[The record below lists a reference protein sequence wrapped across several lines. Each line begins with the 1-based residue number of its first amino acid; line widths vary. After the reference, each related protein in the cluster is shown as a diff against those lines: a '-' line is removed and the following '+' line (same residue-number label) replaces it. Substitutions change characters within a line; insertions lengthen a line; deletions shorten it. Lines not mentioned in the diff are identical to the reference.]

1 MTKLMRGARG
11 AVLAAATLAA
21 AGCSQLGSLGTLG
34 NVLGGVLGQGTGT
47 GEVYGEVR
55 YVDTQRQIIQ
65 IETNNGQVGNVYFD
79 QRTRVVYQQQEY
91 PVTALERGDQV
102 AMRIRQD
109 QQGTAYTDYISVRQ
123 SVQERGGY
131 GGSTSGTSGS
141 TYGTQSLEGR
151 VNWVDY
157 NRGEFS
163 VSTSR
168 GNVVA
173 FLRYNASSYDADRF
187 RQLRQGSY
195 VRLQGRYVS
204 QDRFELERFY

>member
-21 AGCSQLGSLGTLG
+21 AGCSQLGTLG
-34 NVLGGVLGQGTGT
+34 NVLGGVMGQQQGNS

-55 YVDTQRQIIQ
+55 YVDTQRQTIQ
-65 IETNNGQVGNVYFD
+65 IETSNGQVGNVYFD

-109 QQGTAYTDYISVRQ
+109 QRGTAYTDYISVTQ
-123 SVQERGGY
+123 SVQERGGA
-131 GGSTSGTSGS
+131 GGSTSGS
-141 TYGTQSLEGR
+141 TYGMQSLEGR

-163 VSTSR
+163 VNTSR
-168 GNVVA
+168 GQVVV
-173 FLRYNASSYDADRF
+173 FLRYNASGYDADRF

-204 QDRFELERFY
+204 QDRFELERFH

>member
-21 AGCSQLGSLGTLG
+21 AGCSQLGTLG
-34 NVLGGVLGQGTGT
+34 NVLGGVMGQQQGNS

-55 YVDTQRQIIQ
+55 YVDTQRQTIQ
-65 IETNNGQVGNVYFD
+65 IETSNGQVGNVYFD

-109 QQGTAYTDYISVRQ
+109 QRGTAYTDYISVTQ
-123 SVQERGGY
+123 SVQERGGS
-131 GGSTSGTSGS
+131 GGSTSGS
-141 TYGTQSLEGR
+141 TYGMQSLEGR

-163 VSTSR
+163 VNTSR
-168 GNVVA
+168 GQVVV
-173 FLRYNASSYDADRF
+173 FLRYNASGYEADRF

-204 QDRFELERFY
+204 QNRFELDRFS

>member
-21 AGCSQLGSLGTLG
+21 AGCSQLGTLG
-34 NVLGGVLGQGTGT
+34 NVLGGVMGQQGGGN

-55 YVDTQRQIIQ
+55 ALDTQRQIIQ
-65 IETNNGQVGNVYFD
+65 IETSNGQVGNVYFD
-79 QRTRVVYQQQEY
+79 NRTRVVYQQQEY

-109 QQGTAYTDYISVRQ
+109 QQGTAYTDYISVTQ

-131 GGSTSGTSGS
+131 GGSTSGSGS
-141 TYGTQSLEGR
+141 TYGMQSLEGR

-163 VSTSR
+163 VNTSR
-168 GNVVA
+168 GQAIV
-173 FLRYNASSYDADRF
+173 FLRYNASSYEANRF

-204 QDRFELERFY
+204 QDRFELDRFY

>member
-21 AGCSQLGSLGTLG
+21 AGCSQLGTLG
-34 NVLGGVLGQGTGT
+34 NVLGGVMGQQGTGS

-55 YVDTQRQIIQ
+55 YVDAQRQVIQ

-109 QQGTAYTDYISVRQ
+109 QRGTAYTDYISVTQ
-123 SVQERGGY
+123 SVQERGGL
-131 GGSTSGTSGS
+131 GGSTGGS
-141 TYGTQSLEGR
+141 AYGMQGLEGR

-163 VSTSR
+163 LNTSR
-168 GNVVA
+168 GQVIV
-173 FLRYNASSYDADRF
+173 FLRYNASGYDADRF

-204 QDRFELERFY
+204 QNRFELDRFL